1 MAKKEFTFRGKT
13 LEELKALSEKEVAML
28 LNSRERRKIIKR
40 GWTEEQKTFLK
51 RINSGK
57 KNIETHLRDMIILP
71 KMIGMTIKI
80 YNGKE
85 FVPVL
90 MTEEMI
96 GHRLG
101 EFAPTRKRVEHG
113 AAGIGATRSSSA
125 ISVR

>member
-13 LEELKALSEKEVAML
+13 LEELKAMSEKEVAML

-40 GWTEEQKTFLK
+40 GWTDEQKTFLK
-51 RINSGK
+51 KVNSGK
-57 KNIETHLRDMIILP
+57 KNIETHIRDMIILP
-71 KMIGMTIKI
+71 NMIGMTIKI

-85 FVPVL
+85 FFPVL